1 MQTETIHT
9 AYAVSRRG
17 GTTYRAT
24 AYVLRSN
31 EQGKF
36 RHTFGIISLDDTALE
51 AQENAVKYIL
61 EQYISEGLEAPIA
74 IVHHG
79 KKSAIFVDS
88 YHF

>member
-1 MQTETIHT
+1 MQIETIHT
-9 AYAVSRRG
+9 AYTVSRRG

-31 EQGKF
+31 EHGSLK
-36 RHTFGIISLDDTALE
+36 HTFKVSLDDTAQE
-51 AQENAVKYIL
+51 AQENAA
-61 EQYISEGLEAPIA
+61 QYIVKQYVSEGLEAPIA

>member
-24 AYVLRSN
+24 AYVMRSN
-31 EQGKF
+31 EHGDLK
-36 RHTFGIISLDDTALE
+36 HTFRISLDDTAQE
-51 AQENAVKYIL
+51 AQENVA
-61 EQYISEGLEAPIA
+61 QYIVKQYMSERLEAPIA

>member
-31 EQGKF
+31 EHGNLK
-36 RHTFGIISLDDTALE
+36 HTFKVSLDDTPQK
-51 AQENAVKYIL
+51 AQASAA
-61 EQYISEGLEAPIA
+61 QYIAKQYMSEGLEVPTA

-79 KKSAIFVDS
+79 KKAAIFVDTYS
-88 YHF
+88 F

>member
-24 AYVLRSN
+24 AYVMRSN
-31 EQGKF
+31 QHGSFKHCF
-36 RHTFGIISLDDTALE
+36 KVSLDDTAQE
-51 AQENAVKYIL
+51 AEANAA
-61 EQYISEGLEAPIA
+61 QYIAKQYMSEGLEAPIA

-79 KKSAIFVDS
+79 KKAAIFVDN

>member
-31 EQGKF
+31 GQGEFK
-36 RHTFGIISLDDTALE
+36 HTFRVSLDDTAQE
-51 AQENAVKYIL
+51 AQANAA
-61 EQYISEGLEAPIA
+61 QYIAKQYMSEGLEAPAA

-79 KKSAIFVDS
+79 KKAAIFIDT
-88 YHF
+88 YHY